1 MMVRGGKP
9 KTCYAARISNV
20 SQDCE
25 KLRAMRNRF
34 GALLLCSV
42 LTGATAAIGGG
53 GESSAGGWMLG
64 SSGIFCSARMLRPPH
79 TPYLIMDVGRADGA
93 TRMTMMGL
101 ALPKGYAP
109 GWREFQA
116 DVTVKLNGKSV
127 LAARGMK
134 FERFFELERVAF
146 DRLQAM
152 SAPGQMVFAFKG
164 AGGREEVVEFDSPGL
179 GPGIASLKEC
189 LGRN

>member
-1 MMVRGGKP
+1 MM
-9 KTCYAARISNV
+9 
-20 SQDCE
+20 
-25 KLRAMRNRF
+25 LAMRKRF

-42 LTGATAAIGGG
+42 LTSATAAIGGG
-53 GESSAGGWMLG
+53 EESSAGGW
-64 SSGIFCSARMLRPPH
+64 SFIKSDSACSARMLRPPR

-101 ALPKGYAP
+101 ELPNSYAP

-116 DVTVKLNGKSV
+116 DVTVKLNGRSV
-127 LAARGMK
+127 LATRGMK

-152 SAPGQMVFAFKG
+152 SAPGHMVFAFKG
-164 AGGREEVVEFDSPGL
+164 AGGREEVIDFDSPGL

-189 LGRN
+189 LGR